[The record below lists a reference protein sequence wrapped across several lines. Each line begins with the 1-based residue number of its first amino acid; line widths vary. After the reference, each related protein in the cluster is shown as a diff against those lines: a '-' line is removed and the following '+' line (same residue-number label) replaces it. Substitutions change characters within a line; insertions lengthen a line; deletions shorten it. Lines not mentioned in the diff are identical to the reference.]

1 MTNASTT
8 EVKADI
14 GLTFTYLDGTTTARN
29 TIVTAQITKAQRD
42 TKALSGTTT
51 GLSQDIIIRNL
62 ADYYVILNAMSN
74 LDPNESNF
82 EAFSRMSDNFY
93 KEAERASRFIG
104 KSLDGMRIKFSVVNQ

>member
-8 EVKADI
+8 EIKSDI
-14 GLTFTYLDGTTTARN
+14 GLSFTYLDGTTTARN
-29 TIVTAQITKAQRD
+29 AIVTAQVTKAARD
-42 TKALSGTTT
+42 TKALTGTTS
-51 GLSQDIIIRNL
+51 GVNQDRIIRNL
-62 ADYYVILNAMSN
+62 ADYYVIINAMSN

-104 KSLDGMRIKFSVVNQ
+104 KSLDGIRVKFSVVNQ